1 MHYHS
6 GEKSTLLE
14 HNGAI
19 IASLEHGVADVQRQI
34 EGLDMALNKAEQ
46 NADATVQVL
55 ADRNAQLEA
64 ELHVETLRA
73 QEVEGRYVAQC
84 QHLERL
90 SEQLH
95 MVQEDRDGLLQVK
108 GRFETQLKLELN
120 RKDVRIVP
128 LRQVDYQTTRY
139 ARA

>member
-1 MHYHS
+1 M
-6 GEKSTLLE
+6 
-14 HNGAI
+14 
-19 IASLEHGVADVQRQI
+19 ADVQRQI